1 MEKGFTV
8 RASRCHHQASEE
20 EIFQTLKR
28 TTEPLT
34 RSWEKLEKAGKIVLK
49 FNMMFPTDRIRYFAG
64 RRQELVDDAV
74 CRAVLR
80 LLKERTTAQL
90 VVTDT
95 FSRGSGDFRTPEDFN
110 FRHILDE
117 FGVEY
122 VDSNVHPFA
131 TYAVPDGGCMFDRYT
146 LSAVFED
153 ADEVVSVA
161 KMKNHLFMGVTL
173 STKNLFGLPPMAP
186 PEGRTRS
193 YYHHLIRLSYVL
205 PDLAMIVRP
214 CLNIVDG
221 LTGQRGRKWGG
232 EGRVTDT
239 LLAGDHPIATDA
251 CGAHLMGH
259 DPQSDWPTQPFL
271 RDRNHLLIAANR
283 GFGTV
288 DLDEIDF
295 ASEVS
300 PPLVADFSADELDS
314 SQTVTSWRLTACE
327 QGLFYRD
334 NQQNLIDQY
343 AGEFIYLQDGE
354 VVWHGENPYRLDS
367 RRVLSGEKK
376 DRALW
381 LKLVDPE
388 EKEGEQ
394 FQVYEECL
402 RLAS

>member
-1 MEKGFTV
+1 
-8 RASRCHHQASEE
+8 
-20 EIFQTLKR
+20 
-28 TTEPLT
+28 
-34 RSWEKLEKAGKIVLK
+34 
-49 FNMMFPTDRIRYFAG
+49 
-64 RRQELVDDAV
+64 
-74 CRAVLR
+74 
-80 LLKERTTAQL
+80 
-90 VVTDT
+90 
-95 FSRGSGDFRTPEDFN
+95 
-110 FRHILDE
+110 
-117 FGVEY
+117 
-122 VDSNVHPFA
+122 
-131 TYAVPDGGCMFDRYT
+131 
-146 LSAVFED
+146 
-153 ADEVVSVA
+153 
-161 KMKNHLFMGVTL
+161 MG
-173 STKNLFGLPPMAP
+173 
-186 PEGRTRS
+186 
-193 YYHHLIRLSYVL
+193 
-205 PDLAMIVRP
+205 
-214 CLNIVDG
+214 
-221 LTGQRGRKWGG
+221 W
-232 EGRVTDT
+232 
-239 LLAGDHPIATDA
+239 
-251 CGAHLMGH
+251 
-259 DPQSDWPTQPFL
+259 
-271 RDRNHLLIAANR
+271 ANR

>member
-1 MEKGFTV
+1 MAKDFSV

-20 EIFQTLKR
+20 EIYQTLKR

-49 FNMMFPTDRIRYFAG
+49 FNMMFPTDRIQYFAG

-90 VVTDT
+90 AVTDT

-122 VDSNVHPFA
+122 VDSNVRPFA
-131 TYAVPDGGCMFDRYT
+131 TYEVPGGGCMFDRYI
-146 LSAVFED
+146 LSAVFQE

-205 PDLAMIVRP
+205 PDLAMIVHP

-221 LTGQRGRKWGG
+221 LTGQRGREWGG
-232 EGRVTDT
+232 EGRVTDA

-283 GFGTV
+283 NFGTV

-295 ASEVS
+295 VSEV
-300 PPLVADFSADELDS
+300 PPPWQKTSAPTNSTLPK
-314 SQTVTSWRLTACE
+314 R
-327 QGLFYRD
+327 
-334 NQQNLIDQY
+334 
-343 AGEFIYLQDGE
+343 
-354 VVWHGENPYRLDS
+354 
-367 RRVLSGEKK
+367 
-376 DRALW
+376 
-381 LKLVDPE
+381 
-388 EKEGEQ
+388 
-394 FQVYEECL
+394 
-402 RLAS
+402 